1 MLDYLS
7 PQGLYYGT
15 DLAEEAVAFC
25 RRRYRRPNFFFLAN
39 GITSVP
45 IDGAQFDFIFLGS
58 VFTHMFPDEIQAL
71 LMELRRLLA
80 PGGMIVGDLFLADD
94 VATFAGGRGMV
105 EINEAHLDARLKAT
119 GLAYEPLMTWA
130 HNEQVRRRILKFTH
144 PAAGTTGL
152 ASEGARCEEATMAKM
167 VLPRMHVM
175 VLCDEIEPSAE
186 EAEVF
191 DLRGVRTYIAAP
203 AFPYAHPQLC
213 VYLQL
218 TGHEGTASGEI
229 RIVLAETDDT
239 VYRQEVGPVPFVG
252 PLVLVPLRQRG

>member
-1 MLDYLS
+1 
-7 PQGLYYGT
+7 
-15 DLAEEAVAFC
+15 
-25 RRRYRRPNFFFLAN
+25 
-39 GITSVP
+39 
-45 IDGAQFDFIFLGS
+45 
-58 VFTHMFPDEIQAL
+58 
-71 LMELRRLLA
+71 
-80 PGGMIVGDLFLADD
+80 
-94 VATFAGGRGMV
+94 
-105 EINEAHLDARLKAT
+105 
-119 GLAYEPLMTWA
+119 
-130 HNEQVRRRILKFTH
+130 
-144 PAAGTTGL
+144 
-152 ASEGARCEEATMAKM
+152 MAKA
-167 VLPRMHVM
+167 VLPRVHVM

-252 PLVLVPLRQRG
+252 PLVLVPLRAWLTDCEFSDAGLYYVQVYFGQKIIAERPLWLTQSEGGSNGQVPE